1 MYRKQYRNMGMH
13 ILKWRLSTR
22 FGLVDKST
30 LYIVPKSI
38 GLDSIIDKILKNML
52 EMAAHANANDTIQY

>member
-1 MYRKQYRNMGMH
+1 MH

-22 FGLVDKST
+22 FGLVEKTT
-30 LYIVPKSI
+30 LYTVTKSI

-52 EMAAHANANDTIQY
+52 EMAAHANANATIQY